1 MEKPFPIKTQIKL
14 IKRAHLILSRQRVQ
28 GLCAAL
34 KQATIEHIY
43 LKWSIYMERSKLSEL
58 FPLFTRENAIN
69 LFNEKNDE
77 YKKPSL
83 VNAYWW
89 PINDYD
95 SRLIFL
101 EWMLKELKKSQPPTL
116 WQRCKKRLLNFINKL
131 QWSS

>member
-1 MEKPFPIKTQIKL
+1 MENSFPIKTQIKL
-14 IKRAHLILSRQRVQ
+14 IKRAHLILSRQRVR

-34 KQATIEHIY
+34 KRVTAEHIY
-43 LKWSIYMERSKLSEL
+43 TKQYIYIEDSELSEF

-69 LFNEKNDE
+69 LFNGKNDE

-83 VNAYWW
+83 TNAYWW
-89 PINDYD
+89 PIDDYD

-116 WQRCKKRLLNFINKL
+116 WQRCKRRLLNFINKL
-131 QWSS
+131 

>member
-14 IKRAHLILSRQRVQ
+14 IKRAYLILSKHRVQ
-28 GLCAAL
+28 GLCVAL

-43 LKWSIYMERSKLSEL
+43 LKWSIYMEKFKLSEL

-69 LFNEKNDE
+69 LFNENNDR

-83 VNAYWW
+83 TNAYWW
-89 PINDYD
+89 SIDDYD

-101 EWMLKELKKSQPPTL
+101 EWMLQELKKSQPPTL
-116 WQRCKKRLLNFINKL
+116 WQRCKRRLLNFINKL
-131 QWSS
+131 